1 MSYVQREVDIL
12 FDQVSGFLFFDGTLN
27 AAAGSKEVEPPFVWP
42 RLPANTES
50 LTMSKFIRVFILRPL
65 LQF

>member
-1 MSYVQREVDIL
+1 VSYVQREVDIL
-12 FDQVSGFLFFDGTLN
+12 FDQVSGFLFFDAGLN
-27 AAAGSKEVEPPFVWP
+27 AAAGSKEVEPPFGWP
-42 RLPANTES
+42 RLPATTES